1 MRLLERRINRGTYW
15 SFVAVLMAI
24 ILIAVFTSR
33 SVSHLSVIL
42 AVPCILRMHDLGW
55 SGWWITPIYGLQL
68 TAGVASLLLAKEGQT
83 PYLMINGILTAWVV
97 LLGSLP
103 GDMHPNRFGAR
114 PPRGVNLGW
123 AARES

>member
-1 MRLLERRINRGTYW
+1 MHLLERRINRETYW
-15 SFVAVLMAI
+15 SFVAVLMGI
-24 ILIAVFTSR
+24 IVIALFTSR
-33 SVSHLSVIL
+33 SISHLSVIL

-55 SGWWITPIYGLQL
+55 SGWWITPIYALQL
-68 TAGVASLLLAKEGQT
+68 TVGLAGLLLAKEEQT
-83 PYLMINGILTAWVV
+83 AYLMISGILAACVA

-103 GDMHPNRFGAR
+103 GDKHSNRFGVR